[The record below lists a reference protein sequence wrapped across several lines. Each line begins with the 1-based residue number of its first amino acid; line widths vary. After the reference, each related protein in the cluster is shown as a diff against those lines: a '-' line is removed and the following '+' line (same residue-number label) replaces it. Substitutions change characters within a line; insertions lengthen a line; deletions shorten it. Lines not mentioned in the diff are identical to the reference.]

1 MQLYAPRFP
10 VVSSAFLL
18 AALAVF
24 APVVDRAYHKL
35 HTEGRVVSDVAS
47 VAYDVGRFTVAW
59 DATALRLAVTHDDE
73 VDDDDAASA
82 RGVAEAFAG
91 GGSSSSASRG
101 ETRGIPPRESWA
113 TVPGSPFLIAAHG
126 PVRIHQMMAGHF
138 RVRLN
143 RRLQTSVQT
152 VDEIEAVEEVGAE
165 DGARGGDDDDA
176 SRFADGHSRVRANR
190 VIVSGTLI
198 KEDAFLDRIGQWLG
212 DARAH
217 VFDGT
222 AQRREFKARAKL
234 RAKYEMAFS
243 APEPPGDTQSAEGLT
258 KQNAGPDATAEKPI
272 GWGSNRLAFAV
283 RVDDSVPGVQR
294 SPGGYRKP
302 ISLNQITL
310 RYASDA
316 DERFYGLGEQFS
328 SAEHGGKRVPI
339 LAAEQGIGRGKQP
352 LTWTFN
358 RLLRGS
364 GGSWHTTYTSI
375 PHYVTSKARS
385 VHLTDFSYG
394 EFDFTDDD
402 AVSVAYV
409 PVPSV
414 SVSSP
419 ASLRTRFFDAENAT
433 GIRGGAT
440 MTTMTGEIIGAR
452 TVARAVAAYTEHTGR
467 QKPLPKWARE
477 GGVILGMTGGAERV
491 KRVLE
496 KMRSWDVPVAGL
508 WLQDWGG
515 TRNTSIG

>member
-1 MQLYAPRFP
+1 
-10 VVSSAFLL
+10 
-18 AALAVF
+18 
-24 APVVDRAYHKL
+24 
-35 HTEGRVVSDVAS
+35 
-47 VAYDVGRFTVAW
+47 
-59 DATALRLAVTHDDE
+59 
-73 VDDDDAASA
+73 
-82 RGVAEAFAG
+82 
-91 GGSSSSASRG
+91 
-101 ETRGIPPRESWA
+101 
-113 TVPGSPFLIAAHG
+113 
-126 PVRIHQMMAGHF
+126 VRIHQMMAGHF

-152 VDEIEAVEEVGAE
+152 VDEIEAVEEDGAE

-176 SRFADGHSRVRANR
+176 SRFADGHEYLVRKNVRAKR
-190 VIVSGTLI
+190 VIVRGTLI

-419 ASLRTRFFDAENAT
+419 ASRITRDSLGDEPQKPQRKGGDRTRFFDTENAT
-433 GIRGGAT
+433 VTRGGAT

-452 TVARAVAAYTEHTGR
+452 TVARAVAAYTEHAGR

-515 TRNTSIG
+515 TRNTSIGIERVWWNWVLDEEAYPDWASMRDDARAIDDARVLTYVNPF

>member
-1 MQLYAPRFP
+1 
-10 VVSSAFLL
+10 
-18 AALAVF
+18 
-24 APVVDRAYHKL
+24 
-35 HTEGRVVSDVAS
+35 
-47 VAYDVGRFTVAW
+47 
-59 DATALRLAVTHDDE
+59 
-73 VDDDDAASA
+73 
-82 RGVAEAFAG
+82 
-91 GGSSSSASRG
+91 
-101 ETRGIPPRESWA
+101 
-113 TVPGSPFLIAAHG
+113 
-126 PVRIHQMMAGHF
+126 VRIHQMMAGHF

-152 VDEIEAVEEVGAE
+152 VDEVEAVEEDGAE
-165 DGARGGDDDDA
+165 DGVRGGDDDDA
-176 SRFADGHSRVRANR
+176 SRFAYEDAVLENIHARVRAKR
-190 VIVSGTLI
+190 VIVRGTLI

-234 RAKYEMAFS
+234 WAKYEMAFS
-243 APEPPGDTQSAEGLT
+243 APEPVGEKRGAEGLT
-258 KQNAGPDATAEKPI
+258 KQNTGPETTAEKTL

-409 PVPSV
+409 PVPR
-414 SVSSP
+414 VSSP
-419 ASLRTRFFDAENAT
+419 ASLTRAFDEKKTPRAPRAP
-433 GIRGGAT
+433 RGSN
-440 MTTMTGEIIGAR
+440 
-452 TVARAVAAYTEHTGR
+452 
-467 QKPLPKWARE
+467 P
-477 GGVILGMTGGAERV
+477 
-491 KRVLE
+491 VL
-496 KMRSWDVPVAGL
+496 R
-508 WLQDWGG
+508 
-515 TRNTSIG
+515 RR

>member
-176 SRFADGHSRVRANR
+176 SRFADGHARVRAKR
-190 VIVSGTLI
+190 VIVRGTLI

-243 APEPPGDTQSAEGLT
+243 APEPPGDTQSAEEST
-258 KQNAGPDATAEKPI
+258 KQNAGPPTRP
-272 GWGSNRLAFAV
+272 S
-283 RVDDSVPGVQR
+283 R
-294 SPGGYRKP
+294 SP
-302 ISLNQITL
+302 
-310 RYASDA
+310 
-316 DERFYGLGEQFS
+316 
-328 SAEHGGKRVPI
+328 
-339 LAAEQGIGRGKQP
+339 
-352 LTWTFN
+352 
-358 RLLRGS
+358 
-364 GGSWHTTYTSI
+364 
-375 PHYVTSKARS
+375 
-385 VHLTDFSYG
+385 
-394 EFDFTDDD
+394 
-402 AVSVAYV
+402 
-409 PVPSV
+409 
-414 SVSSP
+414 
-419 ASLRTRFFDAENAT
+419 
-433 GIRGGAT
+433 
-440 MTTMTGEIIGAR
+440 
-452 TVARAVAAYTEHTGR
+452 
-467 QKPLPKWARE
+467 
-477 GGVILGMTGGAERV
+477 
-491 KRVLE
+491 
-496 KMRSWDVPVAGL
+496 
-508 WLQDWGG
+508 
-515 TRNTSIG
+515 